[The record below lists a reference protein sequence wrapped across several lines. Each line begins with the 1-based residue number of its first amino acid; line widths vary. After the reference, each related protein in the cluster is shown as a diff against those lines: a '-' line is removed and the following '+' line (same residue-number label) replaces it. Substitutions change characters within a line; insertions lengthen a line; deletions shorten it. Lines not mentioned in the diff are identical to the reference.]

1 MKPRRQFIKTMLR
14 FLAGAGI
21 MFSPLMKAARVVYAA
36 AQKIIL
42 PRDTDR
48 HSLIDRN
55 PGNLDTRNLQT
66 TPLKDFGVMGLSDYE
81 VDLNAWRLEVTGS
94 VKTPLQLTYSQ
105 VLSLPSIERNVLL
118 ICPGVFANHGRWKGI
133 SIAKLLEQSNL
144 EQGVTYVAF
153 SGPPG
158 NYTKEESFPIAEIR
172 SDQVF
177 LAYAVNGEAL
187 PRQHGFPL
195 RLVAEGHY
203 GAEWVKYVYKVEALK
218 S

>member
-1 MKPRRQFIKTMLR
+1 MKPRRQFIKTTLR
-14 FLAGAGI
+14 FLAGAGV
-21 MFSPLMKAARVVYAA
+21 MFSPLIKAVRVVYAA

-42 PRDTDR
+42 PKDTDR
-48 HSLIDRN
+48 RTLIDRN
-55 PGNLDTRNLQT
+55 PANLDTRNLQT
-66 TPLKDFGVMGLSDYE
+66 TSLKDFGVMGLSDYE

-94 VKTPLQLTYSQ
+94 VKKPLELTYSQ
-105 VLSLPSIERNVLL
+105 VVSLPSIERNVLL

-133 SIAKLLEQSNL
+133 SVAKLLEESNL
-144 EQGVTYVAF
+144 EEGVTYIAF

-195 RLVAEGHY
+195 RLVAEDHY
-203 GAEWVKYVYKVEALK
+203 GAEWVKYVYKIEALK